1 MSDPDRLATIE
12 REVALLRTELAEV
25 RKQQIDNQV
34 EVVIQNINS
43 NNPALR
49 AALRRRARIEG
60 GPLALLFGS

>member
-49 AALRRRARIEG
+49 AALRRRARVEG
-60 GPLALLFGS
+60 GALPLLLGS